1 MEYYHIKRVG
11 GKGYENKYLVVRKR
25 KKREYAFF
33 FFLILF
39 GVTVYLAAS
48 LLFRTLY
55 FGEVRVSL
63 PVLL

>member
-25 KKREYAFF
+25 KKREYAFLL
-33 FFLILF
+33 FLILF

>member
-1 MEYYHIKRVG
+1 MEYYNIKRVG

-39 GVTVYLAAS
+39 GVTVFLAAS
-48 LLFRTLY
+48 LLFRTLF
-55 FGEVRVSL
+55 FGAVRVSL